1 MVLNIALS
9 VIDMRIENP
18 SPGKLIEKP
27 ELPVPRLHGLEPA
40 WLLLT
45 DRTYRWLSPVP
56 FDPAQH
62 K

>member
-1 MVLNIALS
+1 MVLNVAIRI
-9 VIDMRIENP
+9 IDMRIENP
-18 SPGKLIEKP
+18 PPGELIEKL

-40 WLLLT
+40 WLLFT